1 MCTKQYNLCYLDHAG
16 ATLYSEK
23 QLANIFTDLS
33 NNIYSNPHSHSSEF
47 TKDAVDIV
55 RYKVLSFVKTSPDQ
69 YSVIF
74 TSGAT
79 HALKL
84 IGETFE
90 FNGGTLA
97 YLEDNHTSVL
107 GMRKFASNFRELKVE
122 EAFNVLSNPADSNSE
137 LRNGKNGLFVYP
149 AQSNFAGTKYPLSWI
164 KTVKCEA
171 LNHLFATPENWY
183 TLLDAACFASTNQL
197 DLHQYQPDFISISFY
212 KIFGYPTGLGALLV
226 KRSSENALTKTY
238 FGGGTVLMALSA
250 QNVMIPKPIIY
261 EQFED
266 GTISFLSISSLRHGF
281 DILQTL
287 NLTPDLIS
295 LHTFNVAKYTFAN
308 LMEMHHS
315 NGTAVAELY
324 HDTKFESVKTQGSII
339 NFNLKRPNGNYVGYS
354 EVKFATVLH
363 FANLNGVHLRTGCFC
378 NPGACQ
384 KYLKLDPD
392 KVQNQFEAGHV
403 CGDQH
408 DLVDGSPTGSV
419 RISFGYM
426 STFEDADK
434 FLQMIETCF
443 VSHSNFQS
451 LTIDRTI
458 DASLNGTRNRL
469 EITGKLVNIYVY
481 PVKSC
486 APLAVKG
493 SWKLTHIG
501 LEYDRRWMIVNSSGA
516 CVSQKKI
523 GKLCTLKPILD
534 FSRKMLKLKIN
545 DSEISMPLEPE
556 ENASS
561 NANFCNSKVC
571 GDKVQGF
578 DCGNEVAEW
587 LSANLGEFGLR
598 LLRQCDFTA
607 HTSGRHSTQGEQTL
621 MSLANKAEYLVINMR
636 TAQWLRERIPQ
647 DDLLCLTLESI
658 LLRFRANFVVDFT
671 EPFVEN
677 DLAILLFNDV
687 AFKFTGHC
695 RRCQMICIDQET
707 GEKSKEPLRTLSKEL
722 NGQMRFGIY
731 LSRNDSLGQYYIETG
746 SSVK

>member
-1 MCTKQYNLCYLDHAG
+1 MEKSLKTENKIQNEKCYVYSKEQASKIRCEFSRLKDLCYLDHAG

-339 NFNLKRPNGNYVGYS
+339 NFNLKRPNGNHVGYS
-354 EVKFATVLH
+354 EVLH

-392 KVQNQFEAGHV
+392 KVQNQFE
-403 CGDQH
+403 
-408 DLVDGSPTGSV
+408 
-419 RISFGYM
+419 
-426 STFEDADK
+426 
-434 FLQMIETCF
+434 
-443 VSHSNFQS
+443 
-451 LTIDRTI
+451 
-458 DASLNGTRNRL
+458 

-746 SSVK
+746 SSVKGLFQSS

>member
-1 MCTKQYNLCYLDHAG
+1 MEKSLKTENKIQNEKCYVYSKEQASKIRCEFSRLKDLCYLDHAG

-354 EVKFATVLH
+354 EVLH

-392 KVQNQFEAGHV
+392 KVQNQFE
-403 CGDQH
+403 
-408 DLVDGSPTGSV
+408 
-419 RISFGYM
+419 
-426 STFEDADK
+426 
-434 FLQMIETCF
+434 
-443 VSHSNFQS
+443 
-451 LTIDRTI
+451 
-458 DASLNGTRNRL
+458 

-746 SSVK
+746 SSVKG